1 MKFLF
6 GTIAFVLCINTFNFK
21 TSAMSK
27 TDVPLSS
34 ELVKDSVLRH
44 VVLLKFKAQ
53 TSEEDIRIVQK
64 SFVDLKSKIPQIVS
78 LEWGVNNSPEGLDKG
93 YTHCFFLTFN
103 STEDRDSYLPNP
115 HHKAFGEV
123 LEPVLEDVLV
133 VDYWTH

>member
-1 MKFLF
+1 MKFLL
-6 GTIAFVLCINTFNFK
+6 GVIAFVLCLNTFNFK
-21 TSAMSK
+21 NSAMSK
-27 TDVPLSS
+27 PNLPLSN

-53 TSEEDIRIVQK
+53 SSEKDIKRVQE
-64 SFVDLKSKIPQIVS
+64 SFVELKSKIPQIVS

-123 LEPVLEDVLV
+123 LGPVLEDVLV